1 MKTESQLQQDVQAEL
16 KWEPSVD
23 AAHLGVTVKDGIVTL
38 SGHVASYAEKW
49 QAEKAAQRVAG
60 VNGLAVEIE
69 VKLAGSSQRDDA
81 DIARSVDNVL
91 QWSSFTPTK
100 SIQVLVEK
108 GWVTLSGQVRWEFER
123 LSAASV
129 IRHLLGVTGVSN
141 QITLKQEPSST
152 VVKADI
158 EAALK
163 RRAQNDAARISV
175 EVSGSKVTLSG
186 TAHNW
191 AERDLASQAAW
202 SAPGVDDVV
211 DNIVVTY

>member
-49 QAEKAAQRVAG
+49 HAEKAAQRVAG

-91 QWSSFTPTK
+91 QWSSFAPTK

-163 RRAQNDAARISV
+163 RRAQNDAARIRV

>member
-1 MKTESQLQQDVQAEL
+1 MKTDSQLQQDVQAEL

-23 AAHLGVTVKDGIVTL
+23 AAHIGVTVKDGIVTL
-38 SGHVASYAEKW
+38 GGHVTTYSEKW
-49 QAEKAAQRVAG
+49 HAEKAAQRVAG
-60 VNGLAVEIE
+60 VNGLAIE
-69 VKLAGSSQRDDA
+69 LDVKLVGSSQRDDA

-91 QWSSFTPTK
+91 QWSSFAPTK
-100 SIQVLVEK
+100 SIKVLVEK
-108 GWVTLSGQVRWEFER
+108 GWVTLSGQVHWEFER

-141 QITLKQEPSST
+141 QITLKKDPSST

-175 EVSGSKVTLSG
+175 EVSGSKVTLTG